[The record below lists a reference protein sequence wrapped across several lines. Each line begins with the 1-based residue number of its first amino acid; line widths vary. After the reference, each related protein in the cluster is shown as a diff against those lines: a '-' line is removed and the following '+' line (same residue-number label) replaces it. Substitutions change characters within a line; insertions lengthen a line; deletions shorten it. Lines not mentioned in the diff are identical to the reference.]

1 MAINFIRDEKIIEYI
16 QKAKNQRA
24 SVEELAKFFDISES
38 TIRRDLNRLNKEH
51 KLVKIHGGAT
61 SIGGYLGE
69 ITFDRVDKEYFERE
83 ETDIDIKNAIARY
96 ASKLVKS
103 NMCVYLDA
111 STTVASM
118 IPYLPLLS
126 NTYFVTNSPN
136 LAIKLSELGH
146 RVYVTGGELKL
157 TTNAY
162 IGGYALDF
170 LDKFNFSLGFFGT
183 NGIHPTSG
191 FTTPD
196 PSEASIKM
204 KAISKCYSVYILASH
219 NKFDNISSATFSSF
233 NKICLITDEIPAK
246 YVNLI
251 KHISLKQESKE

>member
-1 MAINFIRDEKIIEYI
+1 MEKGKVMNKIKKIFLILFFVLLFILIGNKSNASSSDLELNNLNFYAQILENGDME
-16 QKAKNQRA
+16 
-24 SVEELAKFFDISES
+24 V
-38 TIRRDLNRLNKEH
+38 T
-51 KLVKIHGGAT
+51 
-61 SIGGYLGE
+61 E
-69 ITFDRVDKEYFERE
+69 IW
-83 ETDIDIKNAIARY
+83 DIDIKNTIARY

-183 NGIHPTSG
+183 NGIHLTSG

-219 NKFDNISSATFSSF
+219 NKFVIQQDLF
-233 NKICLITDEIPAK
+233 N
-246 YVNLI
+246 NR
-251 KHISLKQESKE
+251 